1 MAQKRPEQSPE
12 NKTLSELVCKY
23 LDRYG
28 WSYAELARKSYL
40 SKTTIHRIITNKDH
54 RGNTNRTSV
63 EAVAAL
69 VIAFQLTDEEANEL
83 FYAAFHQFGVWIEA
97 RDNHYSIE
105 ETNDLLFEIG
115 FPVLRE

>member
-1 MAQKRPEQSPE
+1 MAQKQPEQRPE

-54 RGNTNRTSV
+54 RGNTYRTSV

-69 VIAFQLTDEEANEL
+69 VIAFQLNDEEANEL
-83 FYAAFHQFGVWIEA
+83 FHAAFPQFWVWKEA
-97 RDNHYSIE
+97 KDKHYSIE
-105 ETNDLLFEIG
+105 ETNNLLYDRDL
-115 FPVLRE
+115 PVLKE

>member
-40 SKTTIHRIITNKDH
+40 SKTAIHRIITNKDH
-54 RGNTNRTSV
+54 RGNTYRTSV

-83 FYAAFHQFGVWIEA
+83 FYAAFPQFGVWIEA
-97 RDNHYSIE
+97 RNNHYSIE
-105 ETNDLLFEIG
+105 ETNDLLFERG